1 MYPFLL
7 TLHSLLR
14 WVVVIL
20 GVIAV
25 VRGFMGWRGNRPWTQ
40 TDNRVGLGFVTSL
53 DVQLL
58 IGFLLYV
65 VFSPMTT
72 AALRDFGGAMGNS
85 VLRFYA
91 VEHLFGMVVALVVA
105 HVGRSLARRDRP
117 AAAKHRLAALFFL
130 AALLIIFISIPWPFM
145 PAGAGRP
152 WFRLG

>member
-91 VEHLFGMVVALVVA
+91 V
-105 HVGRSLARRDRP
+105 S
-117 AAAKHRLAALFFL
+117 
-130 AALLIIFISIPWPFM
+130 ISSGW
-145 PAGAGRP
+145 
-152 WFRLG
+152 